1 MAHARGPAI
10 RSFITPWG
18 FGLTLP
24 IAVQTSF
31 FASYPLFPPL
41 IRHIVLPPPPPPPRP
56 CPPAP
61 PPVDMPE
68 DIVECPSKAC
78 ADGNMSATVG
88 ETPFRRQR

>member
-18 FGLTLP
+18 FGLTHRSPNQLLC
-24 IAVQTSF
+24 IV
-31 FASYPLFPPL
+31 PLFPPL

-68 DIVECPSKAC
+68 DIVECPSKAY